1 MSVPIVGPL
10 AGVLH
15 RVALLAYPRAFRREF
30 GREVHRIFQARVD
43 GAGRRRTA
51 IALFCL
57 FDTIA
62 SGIAERG
69 RELGERWAWPRH
81 VVPAASRSQTMT
93 WSSLSADLRF
103 AIRHFT
109 RAPLFAALTAG
120 SLAFGI
126 GANAAMFAVVHA
138 VLLAPLPY
146 SDTKSLVV
154 VWSDNGAAGE
164 PLNPVSGANFEAFRA
179 APSLAGAEAMQSF
192 VNTTPIRVGNESIAA
207 VTSTITPGMFSLLG
221 RQPFLGRTFRPG
233 DTEPVVVL
241 SYDFWRRQFGGDRMV
256 VGRTLT
262 PSGSGQ
268 PLEIV
273 GVMPPD
279 FKFPYG
285 TMLFRPSAR
294 EDVRV
299 DFWLPITRATDQWFL
314 DAAGQP
320 NRSVHHLA
328 LVGRLAPGMSID
340 RARADLAAIAKRR
353 EAEFPDTN
361 TRWGVTVK
369 PIHEQVVGGLRPA
382 LLLLFGGVG
391 VVLLITCINVAN
403 VLLARAAGRSR
414 DLSVRSALGA
424 SRGRLVQQ
432 MLVETL
438 LLSCAGG
445 IAGLVV
451 MEIVTKAILAVS
463 PPNLPRLAEVSPGL
477 TVVLFSFGLALVTGL
492 AVGVLPAMS
501 VARTSGHDSLRDGT
515 RATLSAARRR
525 TRAAL
530 IVAEVGLAMALTV
543 CGGLLLRSFTSVLAV
558 DPGFRAENLLT
569 MRVRVPPRYAA
580 REAQVT
586 FYDELDE
593 RLRAVPGV
601 VALGGTSRLP
611 LGSSSVTTLLDVE
624 GRPVQQPE
632 APEVEL
638 RRAVLDYFSAMQ
650 IPLLQGRTFTREDT
664 MTANPVVVVNEALAS
679 QVFPSGNAVGSRVRM
694 GASSNPWFTIVG
706 VVGNIKHGSLEEVP
720 RPEIYQ
726 THRQSPPL
734 SPFMVVRTSGEPDQA
749 IAGLRQALR
758 ELGVDQPADL
768 STMEAVRSQSV
779 GARRF
784 LVLLVGIFG
793 AVALGLAA
801 LGVFG
806 VITLIAAERTS
817 EVGIRLALGATPSQ
831 VMQMMLGQAVRL
843 TLAGIVAGT
852 VTALLLAPYIK
863 AQLFGVGAT
872 DPVTYLGVT
881 IVLVLAAVLAAYV
894 PARRAMR
901 VDPAEALR
909 AS

>member
-1 MSVPIVGPL
+1 VSVHIVGPI

-15 RVALLAYPRAFRREF
+15 RIALLAYPHAFRREF
-30 GREVHRIFQARVD
+30 GREVHSIFQARVD
-43 GAGRRRTA
+43 RAGRRRTA

-81 VVPAASRSQTMT
+81 VVPAASRSQTMR

-103 AIRHFT
+103 AIRHFR
-109 RAPLFAALTAG
+109 RAPLFAALTVA

-126 GANAAMFAVVHA
+126 GANSAMFAVVHA

-146 SDTKSLVV
+146 EDTDTLVAI
-154 VWSDNGAAGE
+154 WSDNGAAGE
-164 PLNPVSGANFEAFRA
+164 PRNPVSGANFEAFRT
-179 APSLAGAEAMQSF
+179 APSLGAAEAMQSF
-192 VNTTPIRVGNESIAA
+192 VNTTPIRIGNESIPA

-221 RQPFLGRTFRPG
+221 RQPLLGRTFQPG
-233 DTEPVVVL
+233 ETQPVVVL
-241 SYDFWRRQFGGDRMV
+241 SYDFWMRQFGGDRSV

-262 PSGSGQ
+262 PVGSAQ
-268 PLEIV
+268 PLEIA

-294 EDVRV
+294 DDVRV
-299 DFWLPITRATDQWFL
+299 DFWLPLSRQTDAWFFDAT
-314 DAAGQP
+314 GQP
-320 NRSVHHLA
+320 NRGVHHLA
-328 LVGRLAPGMSID
+328 VIGRLAPGMSIE
-340 RARADLAAIAKRR
+340 RVRADLAAIAKRR

-361 TRWGVTVK
+361 TGWGVTVN
-369 PIHEQVVGGLRPA
+369 PLHEQVVGGLRPA

-403 VLLARAAGRSR
+403 VLLARAARRSR

-424 SRGRLVQQ
+424 SRARLVQQ
-432 MLVETL
+432 TLIETQ
-438 LLSCAGG
+438 LLSLAGG
-445 IAGLVV
+445 IGGLVV
-451 MEIVTKAILAVS
+451 MNVAIRAILAMA
-463 PPNLPRLAEVSPGL
+463 PANLPRLGEVSPGL
-477 TVVLFSFGLALVTGL
+477 PVVLFSFALALVTGV
-492 AVGVLPAMS
+492 AVGVVPALS
-501 VARTSGHDSLRDGT
+501 VARTSKHDSLRDGT
-515 RATLSAARRR
+515 RTTMSVARRR

-530 IVAEVGLAMALTV
+530 IVAEVALAMVLTV

-558 DPGFRAENLLT
+558 DPGFRTENLLT
-569 MRVRVPPRYAA
+569 MRVRTPPRYSG

-586 FYDELDE
+586 FFDELDE
-593 RLRAVPGV
+593 RLRAIPGV
-601 VALGGTSRLP
+601 LSLGGTTRLP
-611 LGSSSVTTLLDVE
+611 LGSSSITTLIEVE
-624 GRPVQQPE
+624 GRAVPAAE
-632 APEVEL
+632 RPEVEL

-650 IPLLQGRTFTREDT
+650 IPLLQGRTFTREDM
-664 MTANPVVVVNEALAS
+664 MTTNPVAVVNKAFAA
-679 QVFPSGNAVGSRVRM
+679 QVFPDGNAVGSRVRM
-694 GASSNPWFTIVG
+694 GSGSWFTVIG
-706 VVGNIKHGSLEEVP
+706 VVGTIKHGSLEEAP

-726 THRQSPPL
+726 THRQSPPT
-734 SPFMVVRTSGEPDQA
+734 STYVVVRTSGEPEQA
-749 IAGLRQALR
+749 IAGIHQALR
-758 ELGVDQPADL
+758 ELGVDRPAEM
-768 STMEAVRSQSV
+768 STMEAVRSQSI

-806 VITLIAAERTS
+806 VITLIAAERTG

-831 VMQMMLGQAVRL
+831 VMQMILGQAVRL
-843 TLAGIVAGT
+843 TLAGIAAGT
-852 VTALLLAPYIK
+852 AAALLLAPYIK
-863 AQLFGVGAT
+863 AQLFGIGAT
-872 DPVTYLGVT
+872 DPITYLGVT
-881 IVLVLAAVLAAYV
+881 VALVLAAVMAAYV
-894 PARRAMR
+894 PARRAMK

-909 AS
+909 TT

>member
-1 MSVPIVGPL
+1 VSVHIVGPI

-15 RVALLAYPRAFRREF
+15 RIALLAYPPAFRREF

-43 GAGRRRTA
+43 RAGRRRTA

-81 VVPAASRSQTMT
+81 FVPSASGSQTMT
-93 WSSLSADLRF
+93 WGSLSADLRF
-103 AIRHFT
+103 AIRHFK
-109 RAPLFAALTAG
+109 RAPMFAALTAA

-146 SDTKSLVV
+146 NDTRSLVV
-154 VWSDNGAAGE
+154 VWSDNAAGGQ
-164 PLNPVSGANFEAFRA
+164 PLNPVSGGNFEAFRA
-179 APSLAGAEAMQSF
+179 APALAATEAMQSF
-192 VNTTPIRVGNESIAA
+192 VNTTPIRIGNESISA

-221 RQPFLGRTFRPG
+221 RQPILGRTFQPG
-233 DTEPVVVL
+233 EPQPVAVL
-241 SYDFWRRQFGGDRMV
+241 SYDFWMRQFGGDRAV

-262 PSGSGQ
+262 PVAPGQ
-268 PLEIV
+268 PIEIA

-285 TMLFRPSAR
+285 SMLFRPSAR

-299 DFWLPITRATDQWFL
+299 DFWLPLLRQTDPWFF
-314 DAAGQP
+314 DTTGQP
-320 NRSVHHLA
+320 NRSVHHLV
-328 LVGRLAPGMSID
+328 LIGRLAPGMSID
-340 RARADLAAIAKRR
+340 RARTDLAAIAKRR

-361 TRWGVTVK
+361 ARWGVTVN
-369 PIHEQVVGGLRPA
+369 PLHEQVVGGLRPA
-382 LLLLFGGVG
+382 LLLLLGGVG
-391 VVLLITCINVAN
+391 IVLLVTCINVAN

-424 SRGRLVQQ
+424 SRARLVQQ

-438 LLSCAGG
+438 LLSFAGG

-451 MEIVTKAILAVS
+451 MDVATRAILAMA
-463 PPNLPRLAEVSPGL
+463 PPNLPRLGEVSPGL
-477 TVVLFSFGLALVTGL
+477 PVVLFSFALALVTGI
-492 AVGVLPAMS
+492 AVGVFPALT
-501 VARTSGHDSLRDGT
+501 VARSSGRDSLRDGT
-515 RATLSAARRR
+515 RTTMSAARRR

-530 IVAEVGLAMALTV
+530 IVAEVALAMALTV

-569 MRVRVPPRYAA
+569 MQVRVPTRYSG

-586 FYDELDE
+586 FYDALDE

-601 VALGGTSRLP
+601 VSLGGTTRLP
-611 LGSSSVTTLLDVE
+611 LGSSSVTTMLDVE
-624 GRPVQQPE
+624 GRAVPPTE
-632 APEVEL
+632 RPEVEL
-638 RRAVLDYFSAMQ
+638 RRAVLDYFTAMR

-664 MTANPVVVVNEALAS
+664 MTTDAVVVVNNALAS
-679 QVFPSGNAVGSRVRM
+679 QVFPDGNAVGSRVRM
-694 GASSNPWFTIVG
+694 GSSTGQWFTIIG

-726 THRQSPPL
+726 AHRQFPPTN
-734 SPFMVVRTSGEPDQA
+734 PFMVVRTSGDSKQA
-749 IAGLRQALR
+749 VTGVRQALR
-758 ELGVDQPADL
+758 ELGVDRPAEM
-768 STMEAVRSQSV
+768 STMEAVRSQSI

-784 LVLLVGIFG
+784 LVLLVGIF
-793 AVALGLAA
+793 AALALGLAA

-806 VITLIAAERTS
+806 VITLVAAERTG

-843 TLAGIVAGT
+843 TLAGIAAGT
-852 VTALLLAPYIK
+852 AAALLLAPYIK
-863 AQLFGVGAT
+863 AQLFGIGAT
-872 DPVTYLGVT
+872 DPITYLGVT
-881 IVLVLAAVLAAYV
+881 VVLVLAALMAAYV
-894 PARRAMR
+894 PARRAMK
-901 VDPAEALR
+901 VDPADALR
-909 AS
+909 TS

>member
-1 MSVPIVGPL
+1 MNAHIVGPL
-10 AGVLH
+10 AGILH
-15 RVALLAYPRAFRREF
+15 RIALFAYPRTFRREF

-43 GAGRRRTA
+43 RAGRRRTA

-69 RELGERWAWPRH
+69 RELRERWAWPRH
-81 VVPAASRSQTMT
+81 FVPAASRSQTMT
-93 WSSLSADLRF
+93 WGSLAADLRF
-103 AIRHFT
+103 AIRHFK
-109 RAPLFAALTAG
+109 RAPLFAGLTAG
-120 SLAFGI
+120 SLALGI

-146 SDTKSLVV
+146 DDTKSMVI
-154 VWSDNGAAGE
+154 VWSDNAAGGQ
-164 PLNPVSGANFEAFRA
+164 PLNPVSGANFDAFRA
-179 APSLAGAEAMQSF
+179 APSLAATEALQSF
-192 VNTTPIRVGNESIAA
+192 VNTMPVRVGNESIPA

-221 RQPFLGRTFRPG
+221 RQPLLGRTFQPG
-233 DTEPVVVL
+233 DPEPVAVL
-241 SYDFWRRQFGGDRMV
+241 SYDFWMRQFGGDRAV

-262 PSGSGQ
+262 PVGPGR
-268 PLEIV
+268 PIEIA
-273 GVMPPD
+273 GVMPAD

-299 DFWLPITRATDQWFL
+299 DFWLPLTRQTDSWFFDAT
-314 DAAGQP
+314 GQP
-320 NRSVHHLA
+320 NRAVHHLV
-328 LVGRLAPGMSID
+328 LVGRLGPGMSID

-353 EAEFPDTN
+353 EVEFPDTN
-361 TRWGVTVK
+361 ARWGVTVN
-369 PIHEQVVGGLRPA
+369 PLHEQVVGGLRPA
-382 LLLLFGGVG
+382 LLLLLGGVG

-438 LLSCAGG
+438 LLAFAGG

-451 MEIVTKAILAVS
+451 MDLATRAILAMA
-463 PPNLPRLAEVSPGL
+463 PPNLPRLGEVSPGL
-477 TVVLFSFGLALVTGL
+477 PVVLFSFALTLVTGI
-492 AVGVLPAMS
+492 AVGIFPALS
-501 VARTSGHDSLRDGT
+501 VARPSKHDSLRDGT
-515 RATLSAARRR
+515 RTTMSPARRR
-525 TRAAL
+525 TRAVL
-530 IVAEVGLAMALTV
+530 IVAEVALAMALTV

-558 DPGFRAENLLT
+558 DPGFRAQNLLT
-569 MRVRVPPRYAA
+569 MQVRVPTRYAG

-601 VALGGTSRLP
+601 VSLGGTTRLP
-611 LGSSSVTTLLDVE
+611 LGSSSVTTMLDVE
-624 GRPVQQPE
+624 GRAVPQPE
-632 APEVEL
+632 RPEVEL

-664 MTANPVVVVNEALAS
+664 MTTAAVVVVNNALAA
-679 QVFPSGNAVGSRVRM
+679 QVFPDGNAVGSRVRM
-694 GASSNPWFTIVG
+694 GAGTGPWFTIIG

-726 THRQSPPL
+726 AHRQYPPVN
-734 SPFMVVRTSGEPDQA
+734 PFMVVRTSGEPDQA
-749 IAGLRQALR
+749 IAGIRQGLR

-768 STMEAVRSQSV
+768 STMEAVRSQSIA
-779 GARRF
+779 ARRF

-793 AVALGLAA
+793 ALALGLAA

-806 VITLIAAERTS
+806 VITLIAAERTG

-831 VMQMMLGQAVRL
+831 VMRMMLGQAVRL

-852 VTALLLAPYIK
+852 AAALVLAPYIK
-863 AQLFGVGAT
+863 AQLFGIGVT

-881 IVLVLAAVLAAYV
+881 VVLMLAAVLAAYV

-901 VDPAEALR
+901 VDPADALR
-909 AS
+909 AT